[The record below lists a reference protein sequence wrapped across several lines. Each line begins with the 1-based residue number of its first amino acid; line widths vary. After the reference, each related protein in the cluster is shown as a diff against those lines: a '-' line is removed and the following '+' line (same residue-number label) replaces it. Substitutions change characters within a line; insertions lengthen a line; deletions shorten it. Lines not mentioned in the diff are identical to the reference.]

1 MEKLNRREK
10 ERDTSSEG
18 GECKRQRNAER
29 ERERDCQSHH
39 SSFCV
44 FQQADCVSVSCE
56 AKLKS
61 DSVGHDNPCSNG
73 KKVFFLQ
80 QIVFSVYVLYIWKF
94 SH

>member
-10 ERDTSSEG
+10 RETRAVREG
-18 GECKRQRNAER
+18 NVKDREMQR